1 MPDTHQGYGMP
12 IGGVIATRGVI
23 IPNAVGV
30 DIGCFSGDTKIPLLD
45 GTQKTLKE
53 LTEDRKEI
61 YVYSLN
67 ENLDLVPGKAVSK
80 MTRKNAEL
88 MEIVISG
95 GEVIRCTPDHKFM
108 LVSGLYREAK
118 DLTIFD
124 SLMPLYR
131 SYQTRDGYERI
142 RTISGNGVMTHQ
154 MVAIHFLGKRK
165 ETDLVHHK
173 DENWYN
179 NDPINLEY
187 KNIKLHSKEHAIKNN
202 KFRTEEFKNKR
213 LLKLQERGFYA
224 PEFKEKKKK
233 IAVENIER
241 YNDSDKKKEQDK
253 LAGQR
258 GKKYLVKYNKS
269 EKGRTKSS
277 EIGKKFGF
285 GRFNHKVL
293 SIRRLDKKENVYC
306 LTVEKYH
313 NFALS
318 SGVFVHNCGMC
329 SVKTSLTEIST
340 ETLKKI
346 LGKIRERIPL
356 GFNKH
361 EDPQDID
368 LMPNGMMEQVVDREF
383 LNARKSLGT
392 LGGGNHFIEIQKD
405 DEGHIWI
412 MVHSGSR
419 NLGKQ
424 VADFYNKKAVEINE
438 RYFSRIPKE
447 WELAFLPMD
456 SEDGRAYLKEMEYCV
471 EFALANRRLMMDR
484 IKVIF
489 CEETGGHPNESFA
502 SMINIAH
509 NYATMEN
516 HFGTN
521 VLVHRKGATRAKL
534 GELGIIPGSQ
544 GTSSYIIRGKGNE
557 ESFMSCSHGAGRK
570 MGRKQAERTLNLEEE
585 KKKLDDKGILHAIR
599 GASDLDEASG
609 AYKPIEVVMEEQKDL
624 VDIIVRL
631 EPLAVIKG

>member
-1 MPDTHQGYGMP
+1 
-12 IGGVIATRGVI
+12 
-23 IPNAVGV
+23 
-30 DIGCFSGDTKIPLLD
+30 
-45 GTQKTLKE
+45 
-53 LTEDRKEI
+53 
-61 YVYSLN
+61 
-67 ENLDLVPGKAVSK
+67 
-80 MTRKNAEL
+80 
-88 MEIVISG
+88 
-95 GEVIRCTPDHKFM
+95 
-108 LVSGLYREAK
+108 
-118 DLTIFD
+118 
-124 SLMPLYR
+124 
-131 SYQTRDGYERI
+131 
-142 RTISGNGVMTHQ
+142 
-154 MVAIHFLGKRK
+154 
-165 ETDLVHHK
+165 
-173 DENWYN
+173 
-179 NDPINLEY
+179 
-187 KNIKLHSKEHAIKNN
+187 
-202 KFRTEEFKNKR
+202 
-213 LLKLQERGFYA
+213 
-224 PEFKEKKKK
+224 
-233 IAVENIER
+233 
-241 YNDSDKKKEQDK
+241 
-253 LAGQR
+253 
-258 GKKYLVKYNKS
+258 
-269 EKGRTKSS
+269 
-277 EIGKKFGF
+277 
-285 GRFNHKVL
+285 
-293 SIRRLDKKENVYC
+293 
-306 LTVEKYH
+306 
-313 NFALS
+313 
-318 SGVFVHNCGMC
+318 MC